1 MRGLFLLL
9 SMIFFA
15 SSMYLFY
22 NPELL
27 QDTPDG
33 ITGQAVVDDRPLI
46 ERITASIHKPVS
58 IEETVQMAPVILLFL
73 SVVFAF
79 ASVLMPDGER

>member
-1 MRGLFLLL
+1 
-9 SMIFFA
+9 
-15 SSMYLFY
+15 MYLFY

-46 ERITASIHKPVS
+46 EKITASIHKPVS